1 MDLDAEHRPL
11 VGVFV
16 RSVFLTRTGIHLKT
30 PSYQFFVHVRHP
42 SYRLVT
48 RADVPFP
55 AGTSADEWQL
65 TRSREAGDVNAEVRE
80 AVERDGYSLFR
91 IGLSLSEIPNS

>member
-11 VGVFV
+11 V
-16 RSVFLTRTGIHLKT
+16 I
-30 PSYQFFVHVRHP
+30 SYKFFVHVRHP

-55 AGTSADEWQL
+55 SATSEGEWTL
-65 TRSREAGDVNAEVRE
+65 TRSREAGAEVRE
-80 AVERDGYSLFR
+80 AVDRDGYSLFQ
-91 IGLSLSEIPNS
+91 IGLSLSEIPK